1 MNLVSK
7 LLRILELLHG
17 GGGTNFIK
25 VRFLLEDIEKLSA
38 EGNANALEFAKQ
50 LDNIYKFV
58 ELAVQQEFDKT

>member
-1 MNLVSK
+1 MNLVNK
-7 LLRILELLHG
+7 MLRISELLHG

-38 EGNANALEFAKQ
+38 EGNTNAIEFVKQ

-58 ELAVQQEFDKT
+58 ELAVQQEFDKS